1 MADKKALCLLPLVSL
16 VQKFNLVMLELNNIK
31 PIVIHATDSEKKVGR
46 PKRNKKKV
54 AVDKNSNTQAS
65 LTAGLET
72 DLVIGIG
79 ARVMLRRNLD
89 TEKGLVNGAMG
100 VVRGLEVCFS

>member
-1 MADKKALCLLPLVSL
+1 
-16 VQKFNLVMLELNNIK
+16 MLELNNIK
-31 PIVIHATDSEKKVGR
+31 PIIIQATDSEKKIGR
-46 PKRNKKKV
+46 PKRNKKKL
-54 AVDKNSNTQAS
+54 AVDANSNNQAS

-72 DLVIGIG
+72 DLIIGIG

-100 VVRGLEVCFS
+100 IVRGVEVCYFPTVN